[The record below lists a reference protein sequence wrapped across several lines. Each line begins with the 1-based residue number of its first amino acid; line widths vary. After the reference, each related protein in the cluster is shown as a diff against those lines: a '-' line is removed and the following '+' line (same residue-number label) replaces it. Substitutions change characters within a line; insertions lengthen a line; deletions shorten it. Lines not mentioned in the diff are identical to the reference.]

1 MGAQR
6 WVPLRSLVIWGS
18 IMQRLVTYGSL
29 CALLLAASE
38 ARPCGGAFGASV
50 SIDPVQQIVV
60 SYRNGIETYVF
71 NPYFCGQSNSFGLI
85 LPVPAMLTQNPAL
98 EQAQLY
104 KDLATVTAP
113 TYVDKT
119 QCYSAAGGSP
129 SRGTG
134 GAGSLSND
142 GTTVI
147 QRGQVGIFDWALLQA
162 TSSTAFTDW
171 LTANG
176 FPYQASAQT
185 AFSSYVSNGWYF
197 VAFKVSTAGGSGV
210 GGAGS
215 TTPTSTSSTKICG
228 NFGPIAL
235 AFPSATQPVVPAR
248 IAAVSSNQL
257 TWTLFTLASQQL
269 KLRDYPSTLRFSGPV
284 GDSEMSTYPSL
295 AAVAQSGDRLTEL
308 QMSFSSLNVNDIL
321 LVPDPAQA
329 DYRREETRIVYVSCT
344 GGAPTTGASSAIHAG
359 GTSGAGGV
367 STGGISTGPSSA
379 GGVSTGGVS
388 TGGVPTSVYAPTGG
402 SNAQA
407 GSSGSALETATGG
420 VLASTSA
427 APTTTREE
435 SGCSIAA
442 PGSRDKSAFSAIIL
456 TLSALC
462 VRRRRW
468 R

>member
-71 NPYFCGQSNSFGLI
+71 NPYFCGQSESFGLI

-113 TYVDKT
+113 TYVDQT
-119 QCYSAAGGSP
+119 QCYSTTGGSA

-367 STGGISTGPSSA
+367 STGPSSA

-402 SNAQA
+402 SNAQG
-407 GSSGSALETATGG
+407 GSSGSTLPVATGG

-427 APTTTREE
+427 APANTRED

-442 PGSRDKSAFSAIIL
+442 PGSRDKSAFSVIIL

-462 VRRRRW
+462 VRRRR
-468 R
+468 RR